1 METSND
7 TTATEPP
14 PEEQALDLTA
24 AEKILDGYPKSRRY
38 LIPILQK
45 IHVAYRYLPEEAMNL
60 VIEELGVSKSQVYGV
75 ISFYPQLLITEP
87 GKYIVK
93 VCTGTACFVKGASI
107 ICNKIDEKY
116 HVKVGETDATK
127 FLTLQTASC
136 FGNCGAAPII
146 MVGDDSIGNMDP
158 EKTQEILAAY
168 ENEPDDEETAGET
181 AEA

>member
-1 METSND
+1 METSD
-7 TTATEPP
+7 DITATEPP

-24 AEKILDGYPKSRRY
+24 AEEILDSYPKSRRY

-45 IHVAYRYLPEEAMNL
+45 IHVAYRYLPEEAMHL
-60 VIEELGVSKSQVYGV
+60 VMEELGISKAQVYGI

-158 EKTQEILAAY
+158 EKTCEILAGY
-168 ENEPDDEETAGET
+168 ENESEDAATADEKS
-181 AEA
+181 EA

>member
-1 METSND
+1 METSD
-7 TTATEPP
+7 DITATEPP

-24 AEKILDGYPKSRRY
+24 AEKILDGYPRSRRY

-45 IHVAYRYLPEEAMNL
+45 IHVAYRYLPEEAVNL
-60 VIEELGVSKSQVYGV
+60 VMEELGVSKAQAYGI

-93 VCTGTACFVKGASI
+93 VCTGTACFVKGATI
-107 ICNKIDEKY
+107 ICSRIDEKY

-158 EKTQEILAAY
+158 EQTQEILAGY
-168 ENEPDDEETAGET
+168 ENDSEDTADAEEKS
-181 AEA
+181 EA